1 MFSRIFIHRPIFASV
16 ISIVIV
22 IIGSVSMIALPIAR
36 YPEVAP
42 PTVQVTTNFPGAN
55 AVTVAE
61 TVATP
66 IEREVNGVENM
77 SYMTSTSSADGNM
90 QLDVTFEIG
99 TDIDMANVLVQN
111 RVSVAE
117 PQLPQEVKRQGVKV
131 KKKSNDITLFVSIN
145 SPGGT
150 RDELFLRNYTS
161 MFIKDEVARVNGVGD
176 VMVFGSEDYGMRVWL
191 NPEALR
197 ARGLGTMDVVNAIRE
212 QNVEVA
218 AGEIGGQPAPAGTDF
233 QLTVNTLGRLS
244 DVEQFEN
251 IVVRTG
257 EQGALTRVRDV
268 ARVELGAKS
277 YSMFSKFNG
286 KPATVLAV
294 YQLPGANA
302 IEVADGVEATMS
314 RLAESFPDDVEYVV
328 AYDSTKIIRA
338 SMAEVVETLFITL
351 ALVVFT
357 VFVFLQ
363 DWRATLVPVATIP
376 VSLIGT
382 FAVMLLLGYTIN
394 QLTLFGLVLV
404 IGIVVDDAIV
414 VVENVT
420 RHIDNGMAPKEATEL
435 AMKEVTGPVIATTLV
450 LLAVFVPTTV
460 MGGISGQLF
469 RQFAVTISIATV
481 FSSINALTLSPALCG
496 VLMRPSNPD
505 KKKFIAF
512 RWFDSALASVNQ
524 GLRRQRQVGDPRRR
538 ARRGAVRR
546 ADRRGR
552 LRLRQAADD
561 VRAAGG

>member
-22 IIGSVSMIALPIAR
+22 IMGSVSMVALPIAR

-42 PTVQVTTNFPGAN
+42 PTVEVTATFPGAN
-55 AVTVAE
+55 AQTVAE
-61 TVATP
+61 SVATP

-77 SYMTSTSSADGNM
+77 AYMTSTSSADGAMSLN
-90 QLDVTFEIG
+90 VTFDIG
-99 TDIDMANVLVQN
+99 TDVDMANVLVQN

-117 PQLPQEVKRQGVKV
+117 PQLPEEVKRQGIKV
-131 KKKSNDITLFVSIN
+131 KKKSNDITLFVCVF
-145 SPGGT
+145 SPEGT
-150 RDELFLRNYTS
+150 RDDLFLRNYTNLA
-161 MFIKDEVARVNGVGD
+161 IKDEISRVKGVGD
-176 VMVFGSEDYGMRVWL
+176 VMVFGSEDFGMRVWL
-191 NPEALR
+191 DPDALT
-197 ARGLGTMDVVNAIRE
+197 ARGLGTTDVVNAIRE

-218 AGEIGGQPAPAGTDF
+218 AGEIGAPPAPEGQEF
-233 QLTVNTLGRLS
+233 QYTVNTLGRLS
-244 DVEQFEN
+244 SVEQFEN

-257 EQGALTRVRDV
+257 EAGALTRVKDV
-268 ARVELGAKS
+268 SRVELGAKS
-277 YSMFSKFNG
+277 YSMFGKYNG
-286 KPATVLAV
+286 GGATVIGV
-294 YQLPGANA
+294 YQLPGSNA
-302 IEVADGVEATMS
+302 IEVADGVRATLE
-314 RLAESFPDDVEYVV
+314 RLKGAFPDDVEYVV

-382 FAVMLLLGYTIN
+382 FAVMLVLGFTIN

-420 RHIDNGMAPKEATEL
+420 RHIEDGLAPKEATEK
-435 AMKEVTGPVIATTLV
+435 AMAEVTGPVIATTLV

-460 MGGISGQLF
+460 MGGDHG
-469 RQFAVTISIATV
+469 A
-481 FSSINALTLSPALCG
+481 ALPPVRGDDLDRHR
-496 VLMRPSNPD
+496 VLEH
-505 KKKFIAF
+505 
-512 RWFDSALASVNQ
+512 
-524 GLRRQRQVGDPRRR
+524 QRADAQP
-538 ARRGAVRR
+538 GAVRR
-546 ADRRGR
+546 ADAPGEA
-552 LRLRQAADD
+552 RQEE
-561 VRAAGG
+561 VHRVSGV